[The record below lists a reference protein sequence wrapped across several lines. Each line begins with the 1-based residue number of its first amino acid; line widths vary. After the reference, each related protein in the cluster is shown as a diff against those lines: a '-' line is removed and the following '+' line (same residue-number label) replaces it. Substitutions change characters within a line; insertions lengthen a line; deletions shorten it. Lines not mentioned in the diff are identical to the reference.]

1 VNESPLE
8 ILVQAAAGRSTVTIR
23 GDVSASR
30 AGQLEDG
37 IRPLLDGPPGPV
49 DVDLSGM
56 TFLSSTGLAV
66 VVRLARAAR
75 QAKREFRLLQ
85 PPPHIERMLR
95 IANLATG

>member
-1 VNESPLE
+1 
-8 ILVQAAAGRSTVTIR
+8 
-23 GDVSASR
+23 
-30 AGQLEDG
+30 
-37 IRPLLDGPPGPV
+37 
-49 DVDLSGM
+49 M